1 MVREKRIT
9 ADPFRLDST
18 NECLWRGSQAIKLRP
33 KAFAVLTYLSERP
46 GQLVTKDELLSAVWP
61 ETFVTEAVLKVTV
74 RQLREALDDDPKF
87 PRFIETAHRRGYR
100 YIGKIAADGQ
110 MLVNDQNIE
119 SPAAAAFSSQLR
131 VEESPLKVVGRSE
144 PLSLMQ
150 SWYQKMLRGERQIV
164 FVTGEAGIG
173 KTSLVDAFA
182 RSIAADASVR
192 ICRGQCLE
200 QYGTTEAY
208 LPMLEAIGRL
218 CRGQAQVVEVMRTH
232 APMWLL
238 QMPSL
243 IDTADRDRLN
253 REALGATRE
262 RMLREMGDALEA
274 LTADMSLVL
283 ILEDLHWSD
292 YSTVDLISYLA
303 RQRHP
308 GRLMVIGTYR
318 TTELIVSS
326 HRLKAVKQELLSK
339 QRCEELPVEFLTED
353 AVAEY
358 LSVRFPNSQFSAVL
372 AKLIHDRTDGNAL
385 FMVNVV
391 DYLVNEELI
400 VEREGRWEL
409 VVDVNRTEV
418 GVPDSIKQMIERQID
433 HLDGDTR
440 RTLESASVAG
450 AEFSVDAVMAGLG
463 EDRGLVE
470 GRCDALSSH
479 RQFIKDCGVHVLPNG
494 EAVGRY
500 GFIHALYQNVLY
512 DGLSVSR
519 RALLHRRI
527 GEGGEQVYGER
538 AREIATELAWHFE
551 QGRDYKRAAKYD
563 QQAANNAIRRFA
575 YREAVVL
582 SRKGLEMLESVPDSR
597 ERAEQELGL
606 QLTLGVPLI
615 ATQGYASP
623 DVRYLYLRAR
633 ELCKQ
638 LGDTPE
644 VSEVLWGLWTY
655 YVLKAELSTA
665 HDLAEE
671 FLRLSERFPYPAMVM
686 RAHLVMQVTLMHLGD
701 FAQAQERF
709 EKAFSLYEPERHLD
723 DAFLYAQNP
732 GVAMRCFAAWSLWY
746 LGYPDQAMVRME
758 EALRLA
764 RELSEPH
771 GLAHSRLFAAFLH
784 QLRREPARSQKYAE
798 AVLQVSTEHGLVMYG
813 AQATILRGWTLTE
826 QGRLEEGLEQM
837 RQGYVDY
844 DATGT
849 ELLRPQTMTLMAAAL
864 GKAQQTEEGL
874 RGLEKALELANS
886 NGDASYLAEIYRVKG
901 ELLLMRAT
909 SESFSRAAV
918 GGNTKDAGPEAIAQA
933 EANFYQSIKVA
944 QQQKAKS
951 LELRAAISLARLYQK
966 RAKGHEARLLL
977 AETYA
982 RFNEGFD
989 TLDLREAKEL
999 LEALASQRD

>member
-1 MVREKRIT
+1 MGREKRIT
-9 ADPFRLDST
+9 ADPFRLDT
-18 NECLWRGSQAIKLRP
+18 ANECLWRGSQSIKLRP
-33 KAFAVLTYLSERP
+33 KAFAVLNYLSERA
-46 GQLVTKDELLSAVWP
+46 GQLVTKDELLRAVWP

-100 YIGKIAADGQ
+100 YIGRISADGE
-110 MLVNDQNIE
+110 MIVDDRSIE
-119 SPAAAAFSSQLR
+119 SPAAAFSSSIQ
-131 VEESPLKVVGRSE
+131 VENSPSKVVGRSE

-150 SWYQKMLRGERQIV
+150 SWYRKMLRGERQIV

-200 QYGTTEAY
+200 QYGTAEAY

-218 CRGQAQVVEVMRTH
+218 CRGQAQVVEILRTH

-243 IDTADRDRLN
+243 IDTEDREQLN

-318 TTELIVSS
+318 TAELIVSS

-339 QRCEELPVEFLTED
+339 QQCEELPLEFLTED

-358 LSVRFPNSQFSAVL
+358 LSVRFPDGRFPTVL
-372 AKLIHDRTDGNAL
+372 ARLIHERTDGNPL

-391 DYLVNEELI
+391 DYLVKEGLI

-409 VVDVNRTEV
+409 VVGINKAEV
-418 GVPDSIKQMIERQID
+418 GVPDSIKQMIEKQID
-433 HLDGDTR
+433 HLDADAR

-463 EDRGLVE
+463 EDRELVE
-470 GRCDALSSH
+470 GRCDALSRQ
-479 RQFIKDCGVHVLPNG
+479 RQFIRDCGVHVLPNG

-512 DGLSVSR
+512 DGLSVSK
-519 RALLHRRI
+519 RAQLHRRI
-527 GEGGEQVYGER
+527 GEGGEQIYGER
-538 AREIATELAWHFE
+538 AREIAAELAWHFE
-551 QGRDYKRAAKYD
+551 QGRDYKRAAKFF
-563 QQAANNAIRRFA
+563 QQAADNAIRRFA
-575 YREAVVL
+575 YREAVGL
-582 SRKGLEMLESVPDSR
+582 SRRGLEMLESVPDSQ
-597 ERAEQELGL
+597 ERAEQELCL

-615 ATQGYASP
+615 ATHGYASP
-623 DVRYLYLRAR
+623 DVRSLYLRAR
-633 ELCKQ
+633 ELCQQ
-638 LGDTPE
+638 LGDTPD

-671 FLRLSERFPYPAMVM
+671 FLNLAERLPYPGLAM

-701 FAQAQERF
+701 FAPALERF
-709 EKAFSLYEPERHLD
+709 EKAFSLYDPERHLD

-732 GVAMRCFAAWSLWY
+732 GVAMRCFAAWSLWF
-746 LGYPDQAMVRME
+746 LGYSDQAMVRME

-764 RELSEPH
+764 RELREPH

-784 QLRREPARSQKYAE
+784 QLRREPAISQKYAE
-798 AVLQVSTEHGLVMYG
+798 AVLQVSIEHGLVMYA

-837 RQGYVDY
+837 RQGFIEYE
-844 DATGT
+844 ATGT
-849 ELLRPQTMTLMAAAL
+849 ELLRPQTLTLMAEAL
-864 GKAQQTEEGL
+864 GKAQQTEDGL
-874 RGLEKALELANS
+874 RGLEEALELADTNR
-886 NGDASYLAEIYRVKG
+886 DASYVAEIYRVKG
-901 ELLLMRAT
+901 ELLLMRST
-909 SESFSRAAV
+909 TELLSRAAS
-918 GGNTKDAGPEAIAQA
+918 GGIAIEVEPTAIAQA
-933 EANFYQSIKVA
+933 EANFHKSINVA
-944 QQQKAKS
+944 QQQKSKS
-951 LELRAAISLARLYQK
+951 LELRAATSLARLYQK
-966 RAKGHEARLLL
+966 SSKEHEARQLL
-977 AETYA
+977 AEIYA
-982 RFNEGFD
+982 SFKEGFD
-989 TLDLREAKEL
+989 TLDLREAKALLDEL
-999 LEALASQRD
+999 SSVGV

>member
-1 MVREKRIT
+1 VGREKRIT

-46 GQLVTKDELLSAVWP
+46 GQLVTKEELLSAVWP
-61 ETFVTEAVLKVTV
+61 ETFVTEAVLKVSI
-74 RQLREALDDDPKF
+74 RQLREALEDDPKS

-100 YIGKIAADGQ
+100 YLGRIGEDGH
-110 MLVNDQNIE
+110 MLLDDQEIR
-119 SPAAAAFSSQLR
+119 SSRAGFSLSLHT
-131 VEESPLKVVGRSE
+131 EDAPSKVVGRNE

-150 SWYQKMLRGERQIV
+150 TWYQKMRRGERQIV

-182 RSIAADASVR
+182 RSIAADSSVR

-200 QYGTTEAY
+200 QYGTSEAY

-218 CRGQAQVVEVMRTH
+218 CRGQREVVEVLRTH

-243 IDTADRDRLN
+243 IGVGDREQLN

-303 RQRHP
+303 RQRQP
-308 GRLMVIGTYR
+308 GQIMVIGTYR
-318 TTELIVSS
+318 TTELIVSN
-326 HRLKAVKQELLSK
+326 HRLKAVKQELLGK
-339 QRCEELPVEFLTED
+339 HQCEELPLEFLTED

-358 LSVRFPNSQFSAVL
+358 LSVRFPDSRFPAGL
-372 AKLIHDRTDGNAL
+372 ARLIHDRTDGNPL

-391 DYLVNEELI
+391 DYLVK
-400 VEREGRWEL
+400 ERFILERGDQWEL
-409 VVDVNRTEV
+409 VVEIDKAEV
-418 GVPDSIKQMIERQID
+418 RVPDSIKQMIERQID
-433 HLDGDTR
+433 HLEINDR

-463 EDRGLVE
+463 EDRALVE
-470 GRCDALSSH
+470 GRCDGLSRQ
-479 RQFIKDCGVHVLPNG
+479 RQFIRDCGVHVLPNG

-512 DGLSVSR
+512 DGLSVSK
-519 RALLHRRI
+519 RAQLHRRI

-538 AREIATELAWHFE
+538 AREISTELAWHFE
-551 QGRDYKRAAKYD
+551 QGRDYKSAAKYF
-563 QQAANNAIRRFA
+563 QQAADNAIRRFA
-575 YREAVVL
+575 YREAVSL

-597 ERAEQELGL
+597 ARAEQELCL

-623 DVRYLYLRAR
+623 DVGSLYLKAR
-633 ELCKQ
+633 NLCQQ
-638 LGDTPE
+638 LGDTPD

-655 YVLKAELSTA
+655 YVLRAELSTA
-665 HDLAEE
+665 HDLGKE
-671 FLRLSERFPYPAMVM
+671 FLRLAERLPYPGIEM
-686 RAHLVMQVTLMHLGD
+686 RAHLVMQITLMHLGD
-701 FAQAQERF
+701 FAPALERF
-709 EKAFSLYEPERHLD
+709 EKSLSLYDPERHID

-732 GVAMRCFAAWSLWY
+732 GVAMRCFAAWTLWF
-746 LGYPDQAMVRME
+746 LGYPDQAMIRME
-758 EALRLA
+758 EALKLA

-771 GLAHSRLFAAFLH
+771 GLAHSGLFAAFLH
-784 QLRREPARSQKYAE
+784 QLRREPEMSRQYAE
-798 AVLQVSTEHGLVMYG
+798 AVLAVSKEHGLVMYA
-813 AQATILRGWTLTE
+813 AQATLLRGWTLTE
-826 QGRLEEGLEQM
+826 QGRLEEGLKQM
-837 RQGYVDY
+837 RQGFVDY
-844 DATGT
+844 NATGT
-849 ELLRPQTMTLMAAAL
+849 ELLRPQTLSLMAEAL
-864 GKAQQTEEGL
+864 GKARQTEEGL
-874 RGLEKALELANS
+874 RRLEEALELAKS

-901 ELLLMRAT
+901 ELLMTRFT
-909 SESFSRAAV
+909 SEPLSQAAPRGKSMEV
-918 GGNTKDAGPEAIAQA
+918 VPSAVAQA
-933 EANFYQSIKVA
+933 EASFYQSIKIA
-944 QQQKAKS
+944 RQQKAKS
-951 LELRAAISLARLYQK
+951 FELRAAISLARLYQK
-966 RAKGHEARLLL
+966 RADESKGRRLL
-977 AETYA
+977 AEIYES
-982 RFNEGFD
+982 FNEGFD
-989 TLDLREAKEL
+989 TVDLRKAKEL
-999 LEALASQRD
+999 LNALAVG